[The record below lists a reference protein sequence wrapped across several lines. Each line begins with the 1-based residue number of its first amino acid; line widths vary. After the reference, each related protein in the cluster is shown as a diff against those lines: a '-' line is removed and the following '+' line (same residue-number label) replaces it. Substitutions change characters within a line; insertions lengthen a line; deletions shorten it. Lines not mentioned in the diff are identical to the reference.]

1 MAEPWQPL
9 LSGAE
14 AARALDLV
22 RAIAADPTDP
32 EPSGVAGDDA
42 GDAEPHAASLAGGHA
57 GLAVFQAH
65 VARAIG
71 SESTDRLSYHL
82 DASDDAL
89 AEVAMASTL
98 FEGFTGI
105 GWADAHI
112 ERLIADEAAD
122 LDEIDAIV
130 LQQLS
135 DGWDGNY
142 ELMNGVTGMGV
153 YALERL
159 PSAKADRM
167 VALTIDQLRTMAIAE
182 GPMLTWFTR
191 PAHLAVANRRAFPSG
206 HVNLGVAHGVP
217 GAVAFLGAACL
228 AGHAATARPLLE
240 GAVPWLL
247 AQQLGAASPGLYPNW
262 IAPGVERRPARLAWC
277 YGDAGIAS
285 ALLLA
290 ARGAGRDDWHQA
302 ALAVARR
309 AAARTFETSGVQDA
323 MLCHGA
329 AGVAHLFNRMFQA
342 TGEGWLAD
350 AARRWFAQVFQ
361 MARPG
366 AGIAGYQGHT
376 GGDDAR
382 PAGWQTDPGLLT
394 GTAGLAL
401 ALLAAATEIEPEWD
415 RLLLLSAR
423 HLSR

>member
-9 LSGAE
+9 LSGAD

-32 EPSGVAGDDA
+32 ALPGPPGHDPDDVLT
-42 GDAEPHAASLAGGHA
+42 HTASLAGGHA

-71 SESTDRLSYHL
+71 SDSTERLSSHL
-82 DASDDAL
+82 DESDDAL
-89 AEVAMASTL
+89 AETAMPVTL
-98 FEGFTGI
+98 FSGFTGI
-105 GWADAHI
+105 GWANAHI

-122 LDEIDAIV
+122 LEEIDAIV

-135 DGWDGNY
+135 EGWDGRY
-142 ELMNGVTGMGV
+142 ALANGVTGLGV

-159 PSAKADRM
+159 PSASADRM
-167 VALTIDQLRTMAIAE
+167 IAMIIGQLREMAITE
-182 GPMLTWFTR
+182 R
-191 PAHLAVANRRAFPSG
+191 PDVD
-206 HVNLGVAHGVP
+206 LGVAHGLP
-217 GAVAFLGAACL
+217 GVVAFLGAACL
-228 AGHAATARPLLE
+228 AGHAAIARPLLE
-240 GAVPWLL
+240 GAVPWLVS
-247 AQQLGAASPGLYPNW
+247 QQLGTSSTGLYPNRV
-262 IAPGVERRPARLAWC
+262 APGVDRPPARLAWC
-277 YGDAGIAS
+277 CGDAGIAS

-290 ARGAGRDDWHQA
+290 SSGTGRDDWRTA

-309 AAARTFETSGVQDA
+309 AAERTFETSGVHDA

-342 TGEGWLAD
+342 TGESWLAQ
-350 AARRWFAQVFQ
+350 ASRRWFAQVFRMQ
-361 MARPG
+361 RPG
-366 AGIAGYQGHT
+366 SGIAGYQRHADGRAGSGH
-376 GGDDAR
+376 
-382 PAGWQTDPGLLT
+382 GWQTDPGLLT

-415 RLLLLSAR
+415 RALLLSAR
-423 HLSR
+423 TLAR